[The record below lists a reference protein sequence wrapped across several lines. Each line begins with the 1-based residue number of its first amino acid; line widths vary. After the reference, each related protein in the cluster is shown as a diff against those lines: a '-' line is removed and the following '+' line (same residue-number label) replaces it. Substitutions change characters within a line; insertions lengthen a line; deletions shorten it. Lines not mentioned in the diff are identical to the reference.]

1 MDKILDF
8 WFGTPSSN
16 DYGMFR
22 PIWFEVN
29 PELDREI
36 SDRFLTDHQAA
47 ANGNL
52 DTWKTTPLGCL
63 ALILLLDQIPRNIY
77 RGTPQAFATDSQA
90 LNLTKYALANGFDT
104 QLLPIQRWFIYLPL
118 EHSENLGDQRQ
129 CVYLFAKLPLSSE
142 KQMGVDFA
150 RKHCQI
156 IEKFGRFPHR
166 NQILGRETTPEEAE
180 FLMQPDSS
188 FG

>member
-22 PIWFEVN
+22 PSWFEVKL
-29 PELDREI
+29 ELDQEI
-36 SDRFLTDHQAA
+36 ADRFLADYQAA
-47 ANGNL
+47 ANGDL
-52 DTWKTTPLGCL
+52 DIWKETPLGCL
-63 ALILLLDQIPRNIY
+63 ALILLLDQIPRNIF

-90 LNLTKYALANGFDT
+90 VKLAKYAVSNEFDS

-118 EHSENLGDQRQ
+118 EHSENLVDQRH
-129 CVYLFAKLPLSSE
+129 CVNLFQKLPPSDQ

-150 RKHCQI
+150 VKHCQI
-156 IEKFGRFPHR
+156 IERFGRFPHR
-166 NQILGRETTPEEAE
+166 NQILARETTLEEAE
-180 FLMQPDSS
+180 FLTQPGSS